1 MSTKLQLGGLVLF
14 LLILLGPVTHLN
26 NGQHPLHSAI
36 EVDEP
41 GPLTKEQQALVDHLS
56 QKYAQSSALTER
68 VVRAA
73 YKEGEERS
81 LSPLLILAIVEKES
95 SFRHEVVNSY
105 GAMGLM
111 QVVPRY
117 HRDKLAASEGKDQLL
132 HPETNIKVG
141 SQILAEYMDAKKGNL
156 QAALKKYS
164 GNARQYFQRVAAY
177 RERLRDVARHADDKA

>member
-1 MSTKLQLGGLVLF
+1 MTTKLTLGGLVLF
-14 LLILLGPVTHLN
+14 LLLLLGPVTELT
-26 NGQHPLHSAI
+26 PDYPMFRHSSERQA
-36 EVDEP
+36 P
-41 GPLTKEQQALVDHLS
+41 RPLTREQSALIDHLS
-56 QKYAQSSALTER
+56 NKYAQPVEITER

-73 YKEGEERS
+73 YKEGEQRE

-117 HRDKLAASEGKDQLL
+117 HREKLTEGQGTEQLL
-132 HPETNIKVG
+132 NPETNIRVG
-141 SQILAEYMDAKKGNL
+141 SQILSEYLGAKKGNL

-164 GNARQYFQRVAAY
+164 GNAREYFQRVVRY
-177 RERLRDVARHADDKA
+177 RDRLREVTKSAHQDA